1 MELDILTLST
11 KGQVVIPSETRESL
25 ELSSGDKIVACCSNG
40 TIFLKKLE
48 MPKKESFK
56 EAIKESIQFAKDVG
70 MTEEDIN
77 KEIKKYRLEHKKR
90 E

>member
-1 MELDILTLST
+1 
-11 KGQVVIPSETRESL
+11 
-25 ELSSGDKIVACCSNG
+25 
-40 TIFLKKLE
+40 

-77 KEIKKYRLEHKKR
+77 KEIKNYRLEHKKR